1 MRQAAEMY
9 CKAWRRLKVCDP
21 CLTTCT
27 GTFLVMKEGVTS
39 FSAVQVGRFAEIQ
52 IRVAGP
58 GVALWQAA
66 AGGRMKNEM
75 RPRHA

>member
-1 MRQAAEMY
+1 
-9 CKAWRRLKVCDP
+9 
-21 CLTTCT
+21 
-27 GTFLVMKEGVTS
+27 MKEGVTS